1 MHRKKSRLAAC
12 VSFLNIYGAIAHD
25 VNVFGVNDVNICV
38 LTFMDLCVVQA
49 QRGRDYDPVHHIN
62 PSAPL
67 VASHEATRF
76 FVNVIKRLRGLMSYL
91 RPSIEGV
98 AAESRTSFSTSI
110 RTAY

>member
-1 MHRKKSRLAAC
+1 MP
-12 VSFLNIYGAIAHD
+12 FLNIYGAIAYD
-25 VNVFGVNDVNICV
+25 VNVYGVNDVNICV
-38 LTFMDLCVVQA
+38 LTFMDLCVVPRKSQA

-67 VASHEATRF
+67 VASRTF
-76 FVNVIKRLRGLMSYL
+76 LVNVIKRLRGLMSYL

-98 AAESRTSFSTSI
+98 AVERKTSFSTSI